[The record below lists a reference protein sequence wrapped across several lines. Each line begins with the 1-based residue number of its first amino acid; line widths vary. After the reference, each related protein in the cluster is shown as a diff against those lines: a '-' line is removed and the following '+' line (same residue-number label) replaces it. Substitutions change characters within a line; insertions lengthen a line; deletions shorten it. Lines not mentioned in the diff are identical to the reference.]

1 MSRPY
6 QICTRCIMDTSD
18 PEIVFDADGVCHHCH
33 HYDERAANELFSR
46 EAREAKLQALLT
58 EIKEAGRSKEY
69 DCVIGVSGGVDS
81 TMVAVKVREFGLR
94 PLALHVDNGWNSELA
109 VHNIERTLKR
119 LNIDLYTIVLDWE
132 EFRELQLAFLK
143 SSVANI
149 EIPTD
154 HALSSLLFKTASDN
168 GIKYIITGAN
178 VVSEATMPTSW
189 MHDSRDLKLLK
200 VIHRKFGTMPL
211 RTYPACSLA
220 RYFNYIMIK
229 RIKYVP
235 ILNYL
240 DYNKIEAKAFI
251 QKELGW
257 RDYGGKH
264 YESVFT
270 RFFQGYI
277 LPEKFNMDKRRPHL
291 SSLVCSKQMTR
302 EAALAELKNP
312 AYPPALFKED
322 YDLFLKKMRLSPEKF
337 EGIMKAPPKPYSEYA
352 NAFFFR
358 NRGWIIPIVKAVAKP
373 KSLKKTAA
381 APEAEAREA
390 PRPA

>member
-1 MSRPY
+1 
-6 QICTRCIMDTSD
+6 MDTSD
-18 PEIVFDADGVCHHCH
+18 PEIVFDAEGVCHHCKA
-33 HYDERAANELFSR
+33 YETRAQNELFSR
-46 EAREAKLQALLT
+46 ETREAKLQALLA
-58 EIKEAGRSKEY
+58 EIKRAGRKSDY

-81 TMVAVKVREFGLR
+81 TMVAVKVKEFGLR

-109 VHNIERTLKR
+109 VHNIERALKK
-119 LNIDLYTIVLDWE
+119 LDIDLYTIVLDWD
-132 EFRELQLAFLK
+132 EFRELQLAFLH

-154 HALSSLLFKTASDN
+154 HALSSLLFKTASDH

-189 MHDSRDLKLLK
+189 MHDSRDVKLLRA
-200 VIHRKFGTMPL
+200 IHKQFGTRPL
-211 RTYPACSLA
+211 RTYPACSPA
-220 RYFNYIMIK
+220 RYFQYIVLK

-240 DYNKIEAKAFI
+240 EYNKAEAKAYI

-291 SSLVCSKQMTR
+291 SSLICSKQMTR
-302 EAALAELKNP
+302 DEALAELRNP
-312 AYPPALFKED
+312 AYPAALFKED
-322 YDLFLKKMRLSPEKF
+322 YDLFLKKMRLSAEKF
-337 EGIMKAPPKPYSEYA
+337 DAIMKAPPKAHTDYA
-352 NAFFFR
+352 NGFFFR
-358 NRGWIIPIVKAVAKP
+358 NRSWIIPLAKSFVKP
-373 KSLKKTAA
+373 KSLKRTPAATAPEPSA
-381 APEAEAREA
+381 APSSSPTDASLRSG
-390 PRPA
+390 